1 MKRKVIVIIVAIL
14 VGILIGYI
22 IYSKT
27 NNYNS
32 IRKIDVIVVENEK
45 TEDKDE
51 GGSEILEPTITK
63 ESNLELSE
71 DDTSIKSKEQ
81 TSSVKNNNK
90 QNNNVGNKQI
100 KEDNNVSS
108 NVDISPPSERKE
120 EIILNNEDNKQP
132 EINIESPKEEPKQEE
147 IIIEIPSD
155 NTEDLTLQEL
165 KNHTFPTYQNCQ
177 KKGIEIALTD
187 TVGIER
193 TYCESVGYK
202 GELVGYKLFIIYA
215 TGEIKE
221 YKW

>member
-1 MKRKVIVIIVAIL
+1 MKRKVIFIIIVVL
-14 VGILIGYI
+14 VGTLIGYI

-51 GGSEILEPTITK
+51 GGSEILEPPITK

-81 TSSVKNNNK
+81 TSSVKK
-90 QNNNVGNKQI
+90 SNNVENKQI

-132 EINIESPKEEPKQEE
+132 EINIESPKEE
-147 IIIEIPSD
+147 IIIEMPSD

-165 KNHTFPTYQNCQ
+165 KNHTFPTYQDCQ

>member
-1 MKRKVIVIIVAIL
+1 MKRKVIVIIIAIL

-51 GGSEILEPTITK
+51 GGSEILEPPITK

-81 TSSVKNNNK
+81 TSSVKK
-90 QNNNVGNKQI
+90 SNNVENKQI

-108 NVDISPPSERKE
+108 NVDISPPSEKKE
-120 EIILNNEDNKQP
+120 EIISSNEDNKQP
-132 EINIESPKEEPKQEE
+132 EINIESPKEE
-147 IIIEIPSD
+147 IIIEMPSD

-165 KNHTFPTYQNCQ
+165 KSHTFPTYQDCQ

>member
-1 MKRKVIVIIVAIL
+1 MKRKVIFIIIAVL
-14 VGILIGYI
+14 VGTLIGYI

-51 GGSEILEPTITK
+51 GGSEILEPPIIK

-90 QNNNVGNKQI
+90 QSNNVENKQI

-108 NVDISPPSERKE
+108 NVDISPPSEKKE
-120 EIILNNEDNKQP
+120 EIISSNEDNKQP
-132 EINIESPKEEPKQEE
+132 EINIESPKEE
-147 IIIEIPSD
+147 IIIEMPSD

-165 KNHTFPTYQNCQ
+165 KSHTFPTYQDCQ
-177 KKGIEIALTD
+177 KKGIEIGLTD
-187 TVGIER
+187 TVGIDR

>member
-1 MKRKVIVIIVAIL
+1 MKRNVIFIIIAIL

-32 IRKIDVIVVENEK
+32 IRKIDVIVVENDK
-45 TEDKDE
+45 IEDK
-51 GGSEILEPTITK
+51 GGSEILDPPIANDN
-63 ESNLELSE
+63 NLELSE

-81 TSSVKNNNK
+81 TSSIKNNNQQSNKNEKK
-90 QNNNVGNKQI
+90 QVKENNNI
-100 KEDNNVSS
+100 SS
-108 NVDISPPSERKE
+108 NVDISLPSKKKE
-120 EIILNNEDNKQP
+120 EIISNNEDNKQP

-147 IIIEIPSD
+147 IIIEMPSD

-165 KNHTFPTYQNCQ
+165 KSHTFPIYQDCQ

>member
-1 MKRKVIVIIVAIL
+1 MKRKVIVIIIAIL

-32 IRKIDVIVVENEK
+32 IRKIDIIVVENDK
-45 TEDKDE
+45 IEDK
-51 GGSEILEPTITK
+51 GGSEILDPPITEDNQLDVPK
-63 ESNLELSE
+63 EEI
-71 DDTSIKSKEQ
+71 SIETREQ
-81 TSSVKNNNK
+81 TSSVKNNNQ
-90 QNNNVGNKQI
+90 QNNNNEEKQV
-100 KEDNNVSS
+100 KENNNVSS
-108 NVDISPPSERKE
+108 NVDISPPSEKKE

-165 KNHTFPTYQNCQ
+165 KSHTFPTYQDCQ
-177 KKGIEIALTD
+177 KKGIEIGLTD
-187 TVGIER
+187 TVGIDR

>member
-1 MKRKVIVIIVAIL
+1 MKRKFIVIIIAIL

-32 IRKIDVIVVENEK
+32 IRKIDVIVVENDK
-45 TEDKDE
+45 IEDK
-51 GGSEILEPTITK
+51 GGSEILDPPITQDT
-63 ESNLELSE
+63 NLELFE
-71 DDTSIKSKEQ
+71 DNTSIKSKEQ
-81 TSSVKNNNK
+81 TSYEKNNK
-90 QNNNVGNKQI
+90 QNNNVENKQV
-100 KEDNNVSS
+100 KENNNVSS
-108 NVDISPPSERKE
+108 NVDISPPSEKKE
-120 EIILNNEDNKQP
+120 EIISNNEDNKQP

-165 KNHTFPTYQNCQ
+165 KNHTFPTYQDCQ

>member
-1 MKRKVIVIIVAIL
+1 MKRKVICIIIAIL

-32 IRKIDVIVVENEK
+32 IRKIDIIVVENDK
-45 TEDKDE
+45 IEDK
-51 GGSEILEPTITK
+51 GGSESLDPPITK

-90 QNNNVGNKQI
+90 QSNNVENKQI

-108 NVDISPPSERKE
+108 NVDISPPSEKKE
-120 EIILNNEDNKQP
+120 EIISNNEDNKQP

-147 IIIEIPSD
+147 IIIEMPSD

-165 KNHTFPTYQNCQ
+165 KSHTFPTYQDCQ

-187 TVGIER
+187 TVGIDR